1 MIAMKVCRVMRGFSG
16 KGLSAET
23 AALDRFRAAGRAGES
38 DLLMAI
44 FDLDGPN
51 PHRRA
56 AAVTL
61 WKQRMQVR
69 RYRLSLHIPSLQL

>member
-1 MIAMKVCRVMRGFSG
+1 MRGYGGSG
-16 KGLSAET
+16 KGSSAKT
-23 AALDRFRAAGRAGES
+23 VVLHRFCAAGGAGEP

-44 FDLDGPN
+44 FDLDGPD

>member
-1 MIAMKVCRVMRGFSG
+1 
-16 KGLSAET
+16 
-23 AALDRFRAAGRAGES
+23 
-38 DLLMAI
+38 MAI
-44 FDLDGPN
+44 FDLDGPD